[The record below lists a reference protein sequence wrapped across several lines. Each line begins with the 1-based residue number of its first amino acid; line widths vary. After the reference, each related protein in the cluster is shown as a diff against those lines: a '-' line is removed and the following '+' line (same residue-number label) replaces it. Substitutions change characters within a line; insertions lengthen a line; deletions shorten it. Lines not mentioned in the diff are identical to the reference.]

1 MEKKLKKC
9 EEEKNEYLEGW
20 KRAKAD
26 LINYKKEETERTA
39 KLIEYIEKNNI
50 LELLPILDNIEIAEK
65 NISSE
70 NEWTEGFSNIK
81 KQILSFL
88 EKKGVKP
95 INTKGQ
101 LFDPNFQEAVEIIP
115 DPNQKSGIVLEEVQ
129 KGYLL
134 GEKVIRPA
142 KVKVIK

>member
-1 MEKKLKKC
+1 MEKKLQKC
-9 EEEKNEYLEGW
+9 EQEKKEYLEGW

-26 LINYKKEETERTA
+26 LMNYKKEETERTA
-39 KLIEYIEKNNI
+39 KIIEYIEQNNI
-50 LELLPILDNIEIAEK
+50 LELLPILDNIEMAEK

-70 NEWTEGFSNIK
+70 NEWAEGFSNIK

-95 INTKGQ
+95 IKTKGQ

-115 DPNQKSGIVLEEVQ
+115 DPDQESGIIIEEVQ